1 MRLTPVRDEPTPQG
15 YFCIQGF
22 SEKPV
27 RYHYTQPMSATTLST
42 TPPATRTTCHHCGE
56 SCDGRIRHEHK
67 AFCCEGC
74 RQVYLLLEENGMC
87 AYYDLEKSPG
97 IQAKGRFKHGRFD
110 YLDDPEVTAKL
121 VRFTDGRQSHV
132 LFHLPSMHCASCI
145 WLLEHLPNI
154 QPGIIHSRANFQRKE
169 VLIVFDPSLT
179 GLKKIVEL
187 LAFIGYEPHI
197 SLQDAVEKTS
207 RKVDR
212 GQIHRIGVAGFCF
225 GNIMMLSFPE
235 YFSGG
240 ETGAEG
246 LDRVFEW
253 LNLALSLPVVF
264 FSASEIFVSAWKG
277 LRQRWLNID
286 APIALAIIVTFGRS
300 IYEILTQTGPGY
312 LDSMSGIV
320 FFMLIGRW
328 FQHMTYDSFSFDRD
342 YRSYFPLGVTR
353 ITGNGEED
361 IPVSRLA
368 RHDRIRVRN
377 QELVPADAVL
387 MSATASID
395 YSFVSGE
402 QTPVTKRKGELIYA
416 GARQCGS
423 AIELEVIRPASGS
436 HITELWNNEVF
447 HHEKHVHR
455 SFIHPW
461 SRYFTYILFSIAIGS
476 AIYWQMHDPSKVWHV
491 VTSILIVACPC
502 SLLLSATF
510 TNGNMVRIFGRNRL
524 YLKNASVIESIG
536 KADAVVF
543 DKTGTLT
550 HNQNTKVLFEGR
562 MPDAADLG
570 RIASLARQSAHPLS
584 RRLAAELEGLAA
596 DSNREVSSFHE
607 YPGRGVEGSIDGKLV
622 KIGSAS
628 FTAEGDRVQ
637 HQNFRTDGS
646 RIHIAL
652 NGDLIGNFQ
661 IGNEYRNGLP
671 EMADTLRSKGFGLF
685 VLSGDH
691 DHERKNLTRLIG
703 PDTRMRFR
711 SDPQEKLEFIR
722 KLQAAGRQVIML
734 GDGLNDAGALRQS
747 DVGIAVSDHTGM
759 FSPASD
765 GILEGE
771 QVSKLGALVK
781 FARRG
786 KNVVAASFVL
796 SILYNFVGLGF
807 AIQGDLSPLIA
818 AILMPASSISIVV
831 FVTVLST
838 LTARRLGLEG

>member
-1 MRLTPVRDEPTPQG
+1 M
-15 YFCIQGF
+15 FA
-22 SEKPV
+22 
-27 RYHYTQPMSATTLST
+27 ATTLKAPPPST
-42 TPPATRTTCHHCGE
+42 TTSCYHCGE
-56 SCDGRIRHEHK
+56 TCDGRIRNEDK

-74 RQVYLLLEENGMC
+74 RQVYTLLQENGMC
-87 AYYDLEKSPG
+87 AYYDLDKHPG
-97 IQAKGRFKHGRFD
+97 LQAKGKFSNGRFD
-110 YLDDPEVTAKL
+110 YLDDPSVTAKL

-145 WLLEHLPNI
+145 WLLEHLPRI
-154 QPGIIHSRANFQRKE
+154 QQGIIQSRANFQRKE
-169 VLIVFDPSLT
+169 VLIIFDPSAT
-179 GLKKIVEL
+179 SLKKIVEL

-197 SLQDAVEKTS
+197 SLQDAEEKTS
-207 RKVDR
+207 RKVER
-212 GQIHRIGVAGFCF
+212 SHIHRIGVAGFCF

-240 ETGAEG
+240 QIGAEG
-246 LDRVFEW
+246 LKRVFEW

-264 FSASEIFVSAWKG
+264 FSASEIFISAWKG
-277 LRQRWLNID
+277 LRQKWLNID
-286 APIALAIIVTFGRS
+286 APIALAIMVTFGRS
-300 IYEILTQTGPGY
+300 VYEILTQTGPGY

-353 ITGNGEED
+353 LTDQGEED

-368 RHDRIRVRN
+368 KYDRIRIRN

-387 MSATASID
+387 MSASASID

-402 QTPVTKRKGELIYA
+402 HTPVPKRKGELIYA
-416 GARQCGS
+416 GARQCGP
-423 AIELEVIRPASGS
+423 AIELEVIKPATGS

-447 HHEKHVHR
+447 QHEKHVHR

-461 SRYFTYILFSIAIGS
+461 SRFFTYVLFTIAIAS

-510 TNGNMVRIFGRNRL
+510 TNGNMVRIFGRNRM

-536 KADAVVF
+536 KADTIVL

-550 HNQNTKVLFEGR
+550 HSRSSRIEFEGT
-562 MPDAADLG
+562 PIDATDQQ
-570 RIASLARQSAHPLS
+570 RIAALARQSSHPLS
-584 RRLAAELEGLAA
+584 RLLAAELEKH
-596 DSNREVSSFHE
+596 DDRSNPELSNFSEVA
-607 YPGRGVEGSIDGKLV
+607 GNGVEGIIDGVHIKL
-622 KIGSAS
+622 GSAS
-628 FTAEGDRVQ
+628 FVTGSISAAGTAVDS
-637 HQNFRTDGS
+637 NGS
-646 RIHIAL
+646 RIHVSMDGRYA
-652 NGDLIGNFQ
+652 GSYLISND
-661 IGNEYRNGLP
+661 YRAGLP
-671 EMADTLRSKGFGLF
+671 EMAKDLQTMNLGLF
-685 VLSGDH
+685 LLSGDN
-691 DHERKNLTRLIG
+691 DRERDNLTRMFGSALS
-703 PDTRMRFR
+703 MRFR
-711 SDPQEKLEFIR
+711 TNPQEKLQYIR
-722 KLQAAGRQVIML
+722 DLQSEGKRVIML

-765 GILEGE
+765 AILEGE
-771 QVSKLGALVK
+771 QISRLGALVK
-781 FARRG
+781 FARKG
-786 KNVVAASFVL
+786 KNIVAASFVL

-807 AIQGDLSPLIA
+807 AVQGSLSPLIA

-831 FVTVLST
+831 FVTVVST
-838 LTARRLGLEG
+838 LTARRLGLDA

>member
-1 MRLTPVRDEPTPQG
+1 
-15 YFCIQGF
+15 
-22 SEKPV
+22 
-27 RYHYTQPMSATTLST
+27 MSATTLT
-42 TPPATRTTCHHCGE
+42 APPPATLSACHHCGE
-56 SCDGRIRHEHK
+56 TCDGRIRQEDK

-87 AYYDLEKSPG
+87 AYYDLEKNPG
-97 IQAKGRFKHGRFD
+97 IQAKGRFSNGRFD

-121 VRFTDGRQSHV
+121 VRFTDGKQSHIS
-132 LFHLPSMHCASCI
+132 FHLPSMHCASCI
-145 WLLEHLPNI
+145 WLLEHLPRI
-154 QPGIIHSRANFQRKE
+154 QPGIIQSRANFQRKE
-169 VLIVFDPSLT
+169 VLIVFDPALT

-197 SLQDAVEKTS
+197 SLRDAGEKTS

-240 ETGAEG
+240 ETGTEG
-246 LDRVFEW
+246 LDRLFEW

-277 LRQRWLNID
+277 LRQQWLNID
-286 APIALAIIVTFGRS
+286 APIALAIMVTFGRS

-353 ITGNGEED
+353 ITGSREED
-361 IPVSRLA
+361 IPVSRLDK
-368 RHDRIRVRN
+368 HDRIRIRN

-387 MSATASID
+387 LSATASID

-402 QTPVTKRKGELIYA
+402 QTPVAKKRGDLIYA
-416 GARQCGS
+416 GARQCGP
-423 AIELEVIRPASGS
+423 AIELEVIKPVTGS

-461 SRYFTYILFSIAIGS
+461 SRYFTYVLFSIAIGS
-476 AIYWQMHDPSKVWHV
+476 AIYWHMNDPSKVWHV

-510 TNGNMVRIFGRNRL
+510 TNGNMVRIFGRNHL

-550 HNQNTKVLFEGR
+550 RNQHTAVRFEGR
-562 MPDAADLG
+562 MPDATDLG

-584 RRLAAELEGLAA
+584 RRLATELEGRAA
-596 DSNREVSSFHE
+596 GTDREVSAFRE
-607 YPGRGVEGSIDGKLV
+607 CPGHGVEGMVDGVHV

-628 FTAEGDRVQ
+628 FVTDADSTPQ
-637 HQNFRTDGS
+637 HSRTNGSHIHVALDGI
-646 RIHIAL
+646 RIGSFHV
-652 NGDLIGNFQ
+652 GND
-661 IGNEYRNGLP
+661 YRDGLP
-671 EMADTLRSKGFGLF
+671 EMAESLRSMGFGRF
-685 VLSGDH
+685 ILSGDH
-691 DHERKNLTRLIG
+691 DHERENLTRLIG

-711 SDPQEKLEFIR
+711 SDPREKLEFIR
-722 KLQAAGRQVIML
+722 ELQADGRKVIML

-765 GILEGE
+765 AILEGE
-771 QVSKLGALVK
+771 QVSKLGALVR
-781 FARRG
+781 FARQG
-786 KNVVAASFVL
+786 QNIVAASFIL

-807 AIQGDLSPLIA
+807 AIQGELSPLIA

-838 LTARRLGLEG
+838 LTARRLGLDA